1 MEHIKLNENEM
12 AVLKGAKS
20 SSDGN
25 NGDFGFASDIEIE
38 GLNRHQ
44 VAGYI
49 GALVAKDLLRV
60 YDQGTSRECFELQDK
75 AGLRGQA
82 ILLQTTVVLGQ
93 VRKIAQQSGSGL
105 KTSLENS
112 IVQRLGTDQRIKEQ
126 E

>member
-75 AGLRGQA
+75 AEELCKAWGLGDDFTGERS
-82 ILLQTTVVLGQ
+82 
-93 VRKIAQQSGSGL
+93 R
-105 KTSLENS
+105 
-112 IVQRLGTDQRIKEQ
+112 RR
-126 E
+126 